1 MTDEEM
7 SMCIGLAETRLSR
20 HGRAT
25 LRASND
31 VFSEPTGVTVVDG
44 EPVIL
49 HYDRN
54 NPTQIT
60 TYAIDKT
67 MTMGQ
72 FIDTFNTTMT
82 MMYGS
87 PVTINP
93 VPLVNVASHYGI
105 GSIGIA
111 SKAPSH
117 ALVIHDN
124 ASVDLGGGEV
134 RYRGQS
140 LDEKYASRQEM
151 VETCERILADRKA
164 SKAEK
169 LTAAQALTHIRKMF
183 GR

>member
-25 LRASND
+25 LRASKD

-72 FIDTFNTTMT
+72 FIDTFNTTLV
-82 MMYGS
+82 MMYGKPAQPKPLDWQIESVIAAKASQS
-87 PVTINP
+87 PY
-93 VPLVNVASHYGI
+93 VPSAPNRTLPLIAGEYDFGNKDIVSTCQRI
-105 GSIGIA
+105 LSDKTA
-111 SKAPSH
+111 SKS
-117 ALVIHDN
+117 DK
-124 ASVDLGGGEV
+124 S
-134 RYRGQS
+134 
-140 LDEKYASRQEM
+140 M
-151 VETCERILADRKA
+151 
-164 SKAEK
+164 
-169 LTAAQALTHIRKMF
+169 AAQALATMKTLFR
-183 GR
+183 